1 MIDRLTASDISN
13 TVSMLRSSH
22 KGPIVIVEGIT
33 DSRLYGKFVDKDEVE
48 IVIGYSKDNV
58 RRSTAELWSN
68 RRDRSIIGIIDA
80 DLDRLNGKR
89 YDPPLFLTDKRDL
102 EAMIVSSPALDD
114 LLTEFAD
121 ERLLEDFEGRYGRIR
136 DVLAR
141 ASYPIGLLMYISS
154 RDRIGLNFKEMEYG
168 MFIDPNNLSINIRKM
183 IENVFSAS
191 LNKGVGKKELADKI
205 AEEEETLDDP
215 WIAVRGHD
223 VVSIL
228 SMGLNESF
236 GSYNSKNMKSGQ
248 LSGALRLSFG
258 MNYFEETDIY
268 KDILKWSEKN
278 NFLIWIT
285 Q

>member
-22 KGPIVIVEGIT
+22 KGPIIIVEGIT

-58 RRSTAELWSN
+58 RRSTTELWGK

-80 DLDRLNGKR
+80 DLDRLNGKK

-102 EAMIVSSPALDD
+102 EAMIISSPALDD

-121 ERLLEDFEGRYGRIR
+121 EQLLENFENRCGRIR

-154 RDRIGLNFKEMEYG
+154 RDRIGLNFKDMEYR
-168 MFIDPNNLSINIRKM
+168 MFINTKDLTIDIRKM
-183 IENVFSAS
+183 IENVFSGS

-258 MNYFEETDIY
+258 MNYFEDTDIY

-278 NFLIWIT
+278 NFSIWII